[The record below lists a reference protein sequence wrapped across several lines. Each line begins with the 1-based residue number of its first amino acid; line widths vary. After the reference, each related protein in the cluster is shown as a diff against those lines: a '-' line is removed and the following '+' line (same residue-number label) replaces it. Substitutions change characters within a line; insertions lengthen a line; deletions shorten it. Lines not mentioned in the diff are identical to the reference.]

1 VALVGLVW
9 FIEESAGR
17 VCFCAAAA
25 VRLFLPGQG
34 GPPALRRPAGGLPAA
49 LSRPAMVQ
57 KKADESRA
65 RQRRV
70 FEVDGIMTKL
80 PVIACR

>member
-1 VALVGLVW
+1 
-9 FIEESAGR
+9 
-17 VCFCAAAA
+17 
-25 VRLFLPGQG
+25 
-34 GPPALRRPAGGLPAA
+34 
-49 LSRPAMVQ
+49 MVQ